1 MNFVSLSVNL
11 RGMKDESHPAAAGT
25 LGALLRHAY
34 DALAVEVY
42 GGLAARGFPEIRR
55 AHGGLLRHIPPQ
67 GARLTELAA
76 AAGMTKQSMAY
87 LVEDLARLGHL
98 ETRPDPEDG
107 RARRVVLT
115 ARGRRL
121 MATLLA
127 LGAEAEARLAA
138 RIGARDVAALRRALQ
153 RMADTA

>member
-1 MNFVSLSVNL
+1 M
-11 RGMKDESHPAAAGT
+11 RGQPYPAAART
-25 LGALLRHAY
+25 LGALLRRAY
-34 DALAVEVY
+34 EALATEIY
-42 GGLAARGFPEIRR
+42 GGLAVRGFPEIRR

-87 LVEDLARLGHL
+87 LVDDLARLGHVG
-98 ETRPDPEDG
+98 TRPDPEDG

-121 MATLLA
+121 VATLLA
-127 LGAEAEARLAA
+127 LSEEAEARLAA
-138 RIGARDVAALRRALQ
+138 RIGADEVAALRRALE
-153 RMADTA
+153 RIDEAA